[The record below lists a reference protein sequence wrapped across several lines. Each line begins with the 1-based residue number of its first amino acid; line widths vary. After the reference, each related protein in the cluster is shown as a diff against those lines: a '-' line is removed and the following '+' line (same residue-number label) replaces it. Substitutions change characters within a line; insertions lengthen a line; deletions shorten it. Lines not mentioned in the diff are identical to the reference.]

1 MISTFEA
8 DTIEWSQ
15 FLISNFFTNKVY
27 FIDVVIFV
35 LFCLFVFYPS
45 FSCCSCPFFVS
56 LSLMPCHFSWTA
68 CPGCFFYIF
77 FISAYFS
84 FYSLFILDE
93 ERVLLNGWDCSFS
106 TNRDILP
113 VLPVTNTNLRFHKA
127 GEAPLFTSLIFT
139 HTPNKSGCNTLFSYV
154 SSKYRTLHRNGL

>member
-1 MISTFEA
+1 MSSVH
-8 DTIEWSQ
+8 IEFILHIYFSSSL
-15 FLISNFFTNKVY
+15 FLFFFVSL
-27 FIDVVIFV
+27 FLSFFV
-35 LFCLFVFYPS
+35 LLFLSFFCLFVSYA
-45 FSCCSCPFFVS
+45 
-56 LSLMPCHFSWTA
+56 LSLFLGQPVLVV
-68 CPGCFFYIF
+68 FFLHF